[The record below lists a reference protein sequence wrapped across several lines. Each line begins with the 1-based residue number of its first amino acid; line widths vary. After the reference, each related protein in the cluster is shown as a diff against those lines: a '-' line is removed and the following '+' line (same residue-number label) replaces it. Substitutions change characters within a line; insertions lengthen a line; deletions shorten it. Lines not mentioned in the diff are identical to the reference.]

1 MMRNQFVE
9 AKKKITDD
17 TVAKIADEITEGIMD
32 RAMAAVTATAANIT
46 GSSGLHQRANNAAA
60 LNDMKRRWKMVTI
73 RDRSKAT
80 HDAVEEFIL
89 NTYGDGM
96 ANVLKKE
103 LSTLDPAVEI
113 PNSKLSSIFDN
124 LCRYGLKNGVI
135 SIGNETQPDRP
146 GALSPISGPQKNDKY
161 GYRQDTDTDYSP
173 RQRRQQQARAPFAN
187 RLADVF
193 RDTKFTDTKERDAVW
208 AIAKDATDAASLWDL
223 LQKKGMMTVSAEI
236 GRAINQ
242 AEKD

>member
-1 MMRNQFVE
+1 MMRKQFVE

-17 TVAKIADEITEGIMD
+17 AVAKIADEITEGIMD

-80 HDAVEEFIL
+80 HDAVKEFIL
-89 NTYGDGM
+89 NTYGDDM
-96 ANVLKKE
+96 ANVLEKE

-113 PNSKLSSIFDN
+113 PNGRLSSIFDN

-135 SIGNETQPDRP
+135 SIGNETQPDQP

-161 GYRQDTDTDYSP
+161 GYRQDTDTNYSP
-173 RQRRQQQARAPFAN
+173 RQQRQQKAREPFAY
-187 RLADVF
+187 RLADIF
-193 RDTKFTDTKERDAVW
+193 NRTKITDTKERDAVL
-208 AIAKDATDAASLWDL
+208 ALAKDATDANSLWEL
-223 LQKKGMMTVSAEI
+223 LIKKGMTTTSAVI
-236 GRAINQ
+236 SQAITQ
-242 AEKD
+242 ADKA